1 MWDKRPTDC
10 SPSTNWSEAAFARY
24 MTIDLRFSFSLNN
37 HVNLLIPHLIRK
49 LDSSFRLSVSSLSS
63 LADVVCGINDK

>member
-1 MWDKRPTDC
+1 MGKNLSQNTRPTDC
-10 SPSTNWSEAAFARY
+10 SPLTNWSKAAFARY

-49 LDSSFRLSVSSLSS
+49 LDSSFTNNFIDS
-63 LADVVCGINDK
+63 CTYMYK